1 MWRRLRSAVGHSDSF
16 HRSAKQSSTMLAL
29 PLANGRSG
37 VVPVINKQAN
47 PVYEN
52 CSTTLPLIV
61 LTQSTILPYPNTCKV
76 KVKLPSVQ

>member
-16 HRSAKQSSTMLAL
+16 HGSAKQSFTMLAL

-47 PVYEN
+47 PMYEN

-61 LTQSTILPYPNTCKV
+61 PIQSIVLPYPSVCKV